1 MLHILRNELDA
12 RRTVLILEGR
22 IVGAWAEVLE
32 HECREAIRSGFR
44 VVLDLSGVV
53 FIGRSGVEVLGRL
66 GASGVGIS
74 GCSPLIADM
83 LEHEGIDVTR
93 SNGEVRKTQK
103 TR

>member
-1 MLHILRNELDA
+1 MLHIVRNELDA
-12 RRTVLILEGR
+12 RRAVLILEGR

-44 VVLDLSGVV
+44 
-53 FIGRSGVEVLGRL
+53 SGVEVLGRL
-66 GASGVGIS
+66 DASGVGIG

-93 SNGEVRKTQK
+93 SNGEVRKTQ
-103 TR
+103 TT